1 MKPILKPQL
10 NTTQRSTTVT
20 TNLYELIEAV
30 QTQVGPENDE
40 LVVATVMY
48 LLRTGHATFL
58 YNTGASHCK
67 RPAS

>member
-1 MKPILKPQL
+1 MKTILKPPL

-30 QTQVGPENDE
+30 QDQVGPKNDE

-48 LLRTGHATFL
+48 LLRAGHATFL
-58 YNTGASHCK
+58 CNMGVSRCN
-67 RPAS
+67 

>member
-1 MKPILKPQL
+1 METILKPPL

-30 QTQVGPENDE
+30 QNQVGPENDK

-48 LLRTGHATFL
+48 LLRTGRATFL
-58 YNTGASHCK
+58 YNMGASHYN
-67 RPAS
+67 